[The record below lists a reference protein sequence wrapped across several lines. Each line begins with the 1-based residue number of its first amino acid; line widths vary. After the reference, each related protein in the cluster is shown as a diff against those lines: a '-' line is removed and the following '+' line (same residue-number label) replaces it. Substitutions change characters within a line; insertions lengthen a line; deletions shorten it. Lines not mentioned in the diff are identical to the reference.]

1 MALKLS
7 DGSTKDFIVN
17 YVADTATEG
26 VKTAVGKIDGFD
38 TPTRDI
44 ISGGLSKENGAK
56 AFCYWNSTNLV
67 TCCGFEGSA
76 TFELSGV
83 SGEVRFIDPMDGAIY
98 EIGEKIM
105 QDKGNGLFKFT
116 NIPVK
121 DYPLII
127 TFGEF

>member
-1 MALKLS
+1 M
-7 DGSTKDFIVN
+7 DGS
-17 YVADTATEG
+17 
-26 VKTAVGKIDGFD
+26 
-38 TPTRDI
+38 
-44 ISGGLSKENGAK
+44 
-56 AFCYWNSTNLV
+56 
-67 TCCGFEGSA
+67 
-76 TFELSGV
+76 
-83 SGEVRFIDPMDGAIY
+83 IY